1 MNSEFGRFV
10 LVFLFTWAMLMTGLV
25 LVLWATRPTAQP
37 PVIITQAPQPED
49 AGCGGILIVLVAAL
63 LALALFVMFITM

>member
-1 MNSEFGRFV
+1 MNSEFVRMTFM
-10 LVFLFTWAMLMTGLV
+10 FLFIWAVIMTGLV
-25 LVLWATRPTAQP
+25 VILLATRPTTQP
-37 PVIITQAPQPED
+37 PVIVTQAPQPED

>member
-37 PVIITQAPQPED
+37 PVIITQAQPQDEM
-49 AGCGGILIVLVAAL
+49 GCSLFLILLLVALIAL
-63 LALALFVMFITM
+63 LVFMVLSNL